1 MGRSLVI
8 KKMLAALI
16 CVSFLVSGCGISG
29 EIYEKT
35 PHISEPQGQIP
46 SDMTIVTTYAAIK
59 NQLKEMVSSAI
70 PSAKLAV
77 MDYWGDIDSDL
88 KNIIG
93 EITTIDPIG
102 TFAVSSIVY
111 EQAKAAAY
119 HQVSIS
125 IQYKR
130 TEEEIKSI
138 KDVPNDRA
146 LREEIAEMVG
156 NFNTYSL

>member
-1 MGRSLVI
+1 
-8 KKMLAALI
+8 
-16 CVSFLVSGCGISG
+16 
-29 EIYEKT
+29 
-35 PHISEPQGQIP
+35 
-46 SDMTIVTTYAAIK
+46 MTIVTTYAAIK

-156 NFNTYSL
+156 NFNTYSLLNVATNKNEDDIIKLINKLYYRRSEERRVGKEC